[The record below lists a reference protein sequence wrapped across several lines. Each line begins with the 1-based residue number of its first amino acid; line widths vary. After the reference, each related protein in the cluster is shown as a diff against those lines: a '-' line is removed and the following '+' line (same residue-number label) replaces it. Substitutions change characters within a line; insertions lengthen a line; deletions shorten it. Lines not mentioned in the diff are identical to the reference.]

1 MKIIT
6 DTREQLPYWTT
17 TKRKLEVGDYTT
29 QKLEGIFH
37 IERKSLQDLY
47 GTLVQGNG
55 RFKYEL
61 WRAAYYQITI
71 EVHVEGTL
79 DDFINKRFPYG
90 KERKFTTH
98 GLQELI
104 KTFTK
109 KYKLVFVWYTGR
121 KSAQKGVEMRLLE
134 AEKNIK
140 KSYKKF

>member
-29 QKLEGIFH
+29 KELEGIFH

-61 WRAAYYQITI
+61 WRAAYYQIKI
-71 EVHVEGTL
+71 EVFVEGTL

-90 KERKFTTH
+90 KERKFSTH

-104 KTFTK
+104 KTFERKYHLPFYFHPTRK
-109 KYKLVFVWYTGR
+109 KCQI
-121 KSAQKGVEMRLLE
+121 AVEMRLLE
-134 AEKNIK
+134 EEKKVK
-140 KSYKKF
+140 KSR

>member
-1 MKIIT
+1 VKIIT

-29 QKLEGIFH
+29 DKLENVFH

-61 WRAAYYQITI
+61 WRAAYYQIKL
-71 EVHVEGTL
+71 EVFVEGTL

-90 KERKFTTH
+90 KERKFSTH

-109 KYKLVFVWYTGR
+109 KYHLNFYWHKDRKICQKAVFER
-121 KSAQKGVEMRLLE
+121 FR
-134 AEKNIK
+134 AEEK
-140 KSYKKF
+140 KI